1 MKSLAVVLAI
11 IGGIAVATQP
21 LLNGALGRS
30 RGVLEAVFVS
40 ISVSYLAIVLALALK
55 AARGAPLG
63 LPFATWPWLVLWLA
77 AVLAALTLALVAHD
91 VAIWYF
97 AAGLL
102 GLIVLFAGTVATP
115 VLGAGATVAL
125 LTAGQVGAGIVWDQ
139 IGVLGL
145 PEIPITPQRLVGLGL
160 VVLGVLLIRGL

>member
-1 MKSLAVVLAI
+1 MKSLAVVLAVL
-11 IGGIAVATQP
+11 GGVAVATQP

-63 LPFATWPWLVLWLA
+63 LPMTAWPWLVLWLA
-77 AVLAALTLALVAHD
+77 TVLAALTLALVART

-102 GLIVLFAGTVATP
+102 GLVVLFAGTVATP
-115 VLGAGATVAL
+115 LLGAGATVAL
-125 LTAGQVGAGIVWDQ
+125 LTAGQVGAGIAWDQ
-139 IGVLGL
+139 FGVLGL
-145 PEIPITPQRLVGLGL
+145 PVIPLTPQRLVGLAL
-160 VVLGVLLIRGL
+160 VVLGILLIRQL